1 MVHVLYQGCIDP
13 FAQNT
18 DSLANYDDG
27 SCLYETFVDTLDI
40 NLNEDCIPTELI
52 FT

>member
-1 MVHVLYQGCIDP
+1 MDVHSIADNFNSFANFDDGSCIIPGCIDP

-27 SCLYETFVDTLDI
+27 SCLY
-40 NLNEDCIPTELI
+40 
-52 FT
+52 